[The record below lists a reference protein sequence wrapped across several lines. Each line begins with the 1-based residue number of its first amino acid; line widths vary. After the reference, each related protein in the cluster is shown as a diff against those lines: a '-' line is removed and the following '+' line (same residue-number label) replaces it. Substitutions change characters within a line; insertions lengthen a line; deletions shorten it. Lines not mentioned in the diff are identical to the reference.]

1 MFVAAAIKELR
12 KDVLPTMVSLVRHC
26 TMVSIAQTAGG
37 FCTFL
42 VLCLQGIFKI
52 LRHISAI
59 ICNVFSFN
67 LTGPSGTPES
77 GVGVTNVNGWG
88 REGMDAMVLLDAL
101 AVIMGHEEKELCKPG
116 RLALV
121 LILQTAINILGS
133 KERVSYKNLWCY

>member
-37 FCTFL
+37 FCTPFGFMSL
-42 VLCLQGIFKI
+42 KYVFV
-52 LRHISAI
+52 AI
-59 ICNVFSFN
+59 ICYVCSFN
-67 LTGPSGTPES
+67 STGPSGTPES
-77 GVGVTNVNGWG
+77 GVGVTNMNGWG

-133 KERVSYKNLWCY
+133 KERVSYKNPSCY